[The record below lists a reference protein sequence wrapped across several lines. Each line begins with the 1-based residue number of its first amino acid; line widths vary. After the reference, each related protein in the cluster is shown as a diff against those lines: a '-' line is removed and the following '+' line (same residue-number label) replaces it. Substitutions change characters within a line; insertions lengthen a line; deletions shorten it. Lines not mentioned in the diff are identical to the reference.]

1 MDKRQTIEEAIKEE
15 LKSANEK
22 FGDTFVSSHE
32 AYAVLLEEI
41 EEAKEDIE
49 IINGRKDVYWYAV
62 KNGNKEMQA
71 NELEEIRKLAVNL
84 ASEAIQVAAMA
95 VKVLNS
101 LEQKKEENQNG

>member
-1 MDKRQTIEEAIKEE
+1 MDKRQAHIEEAVKEE

-49 IINGRKDVYWYAV
+49 KINGRKDVYWYAV
-62 KNGNKEMQA
+62 KSGSKEMQA
-71 NELEEIRKLAVNL
+71 NELNENGNYETICVYAWQPIEPYRPREE
-84 ASEAIQVAAMA
+84 S
-95 VKVLNS
+95 
-101 LEQKKEENQNG
+101 